1 MPRDS
6 NCRMSMLVTLLL
18 DLENKERGGEEG
30 EGEGEEEH
38 CIHRERKLENN
49 FISCPMDNASAIVRG
64 L

>member
-1 MPRDS
+1 
-6 NCRMSMLVTLLL
+6 MSMLVTLLL